1 VAIDLSAGQQ
11 ALGHRVLIVSLET
24 PPSGRLAG
32 VARERGIEV
41 FTVPKRD
48 GFDAT
53 VILRARRLLLNERV
67 SLVHTHNQLPLIY
80 CAPAGKLARARVVHT
95 KHGANFERGR
105 RLWLRRAAA
114 RMCDAYV
121 AVSAP
126 TAELA
131 RRDREAKNVHVIENG
146 IELSR
151 FERDEGMRR
160 AMRRELSIP
169 EDAFVF
175 GMVGRVVPEKNHELA
190 LRALAPLLGDKLRLV
205 VAGDGDLLASLS
217 AQRAAGV
224 HWLGARNDI
233 ARLYSTFD
241 ALLLSSRTEGL
252 PLVVLEAMAAGLPVV
267 ATRVGGVPGVVEHE
281 RTGLLVAP
289 EDEAGLREAAARLV
303 SDRSLA
309 LGWGGAGRARA
320 HERFSSERMVR
331 DYIELY
337 RNVLGY

>member
-1 VAIDLSAGQQ
+1 
-11 ALGHRVLIVSLET
+11 
-24 PPSGRLAG
+24 
-32 VARERGIEV
+32 
-41 FTVPKRD
+41 
-48 GFDAT
+48 
-53 VILRARRLLLNERV
+53 
-67 SLVHTHNQLPLIY
+67 
-80 CAPAGKLARARVVHT
+80 
-95 KHGANFERGR
+95 
-105 RLWLRRAAA
+105 
-114 RMCDAYV
+114 V

-131 RRDREAKNVHVIENG
+131 RRDREAKNVRVIENG

-151 FERDEGMRR
+151 FQRDDGMRR
-160 AMRRELSIP
+160 AMRRELEIP

-175 GMVGRVVPEKNHELA
+175 GMVGRVVFEKNHELA
-190 LRALAPLLGDKLRLV
+190 LRALAPMLGEKLRLV
-205 VAGDGDLLASLS
+205 VAGDGDLLAGLS
-217 AQRAAGV
+217 KTPTPGV
-224 HWLGARNDI
+224 HWLGARSDI
-233 ARLYSTFD
+233 ARLYSAFD

-267 ATRVGGVPGVVEHE
+267 ATKVGGVPGVVEHE

-289 EDEAGLREAAARLV
+289 EDEAGLREACARLV

-320 HERFSSERMVR
+320 HEQFSSERMVR